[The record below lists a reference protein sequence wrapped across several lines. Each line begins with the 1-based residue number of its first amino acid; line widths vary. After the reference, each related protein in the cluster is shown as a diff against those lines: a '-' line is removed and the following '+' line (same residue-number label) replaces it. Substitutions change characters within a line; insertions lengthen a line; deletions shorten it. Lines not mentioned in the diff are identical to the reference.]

1 MRRIKHSMFFLLDL
15 LLFLSMSTFGQSSQP
30 TFTFN
35 DLQFGTIGDRK
46 TLDTAVTKVSAAFG
60 DSELAR
66 DWIDPYTGH
75 RIKRISR
82 VDGTTSLYFNLNPY
96 TVDGKKILV
105 NSPEGLQSIDL
116 ETDSVETLIPGHVN
130 LIQTGRKTGDAYYI
144 RGKAIY
150 AFNVDTKQ
158 EHKVIDLPEGVRR
171 IEAINCDET
180 LLAGAMMGIDPTGK
194 VVKPKTRVVLPQWQR
209 MFPTKKHSELTQ
221 DEIIASGKE
230 DRLSRWLANPQSMC
244 LFTINVKTGELR
256 KFGYAYANLN
266 HLQFSPTDPK
276 LLLFAHEGTW
286 HETKRPW
293 TINVDEG
300 EPRLMHKR
308 KMDMEI
314 AGHEFFGPDGNI
326 WYDLQT
332 PRSQMFWI
340 AGVNIKTGERI
351 RYQVDR
357 NYWSVH
363 YNVSHDGKMF
373 SGDGGDPAQVAFAPD
388 GMWMNLF
395 RVQQDQTLSEERLV
409 NMINQDY
416 RTGDGEPNGS
426 FTPDDKWIVFR
437 ANFLGSKHVFK
448 VEVAKATDAERTEVM
463 AKATPADMAMMKK
476 KPRRIPA
483 TVAEAAQEAKDT
495 VIPPGPSHAA
505 EDQDDGATPPVYMPE
520 HKSGVK

>member
-1 MRRIKHSMFFLLDL
+1 MIFLFVL
-15 LLFLSMSTFGQSSQP
+15 LLLLPIFTFGQGSP
-30 TFTFN
+30 RNVPVFN
-35 DLQFGTIGDRK
+35 VLQFGTIGDGK
-46 TLDTAVTKVSAAFG
+46 TLDTAVTKVSPAFRDG
-60 DSELAR
+60 ELAR

-75 RIKRISR
+75 RIERISR
-82 VDGTTSLYFNLNPY
+82 VAGTTSLYFNLNPY

-116 ETDSVETLIPGHVN
+116 ETDSVETLIPGRVN
-130 LIQTGRKTGDAYYI
+130 LIQTGRKTGDAYYV
-144 RGKAIY
+144 RGRAIY
-150 AFNVDTKQ
+150 TFNVNTRQ

-194 VVKPKTRVVLPQWQR
+194 VDKPKTRVVLPQWQR
-209 MFPTKKHSELTQ
+209 MFPTKKYSELTK
-221 DEIIASGKE
+221 DEIIASTKE
-230 DRLSRWLANPQSMC
+230 DRLSRRLANPQSMC
-244 LFTINVKTGELR
+244 LFTINIKTGELK
-256 KFGYAYANLN
+256 KFGYAYAWLD

-293 TINVDEG
+293 TINVDG
-300 EPRLMHKR
+300 GKPRLMQKR
-308 KMDMEI
+308 TMDMEI

-326 WYDLQT
+326 RYDLQT
-332 PRSQMFWI
+332 PRSQVFWI
-340 AGVNIKTGERI
+340 ASVNMKTGERV
-351 RYQVDR
+351 RYRVDR

-373 SGDGGDPAQVAFAPD
+373 SGDGGDPAQVAFAQD

-395 RVQQDQTLSEERLV
+395 RVQPNQTLSEERLV

-437 ANFLGSKHVFK
+437 ANFLGSKQVFK
-448 VEVAKATDAERTEVM
+448 VEVAKATDAERAEVM
-463 AKATPADMAMMKK
+463 AKATPADMAMMEKK
-476 KPRRIPA
+476 SRQISA
-483 TVAEAAQEAKDT
+483 TAAEAAQEVKDT

-505 EDQDDGATPPVYMPE
+505 EDQDDGATPPVYMSE
-520 HKSGVK
+520 QTNGVK